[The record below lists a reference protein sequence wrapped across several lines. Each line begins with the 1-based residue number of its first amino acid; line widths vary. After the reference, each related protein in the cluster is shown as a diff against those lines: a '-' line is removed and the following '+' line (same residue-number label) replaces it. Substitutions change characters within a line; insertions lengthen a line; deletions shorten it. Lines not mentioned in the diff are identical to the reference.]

1 MEGRR
6 AHAVAH
12 LAYARSQKSGT
23 GILGSKRVLQGGEK
37 SSPLVVLCDLWL
49 VYGVYG
55 LGGEKMW
62 SGERNYGL
70 GSSAGGG
77 KCGPGSQTAGLGQAQ
92 PRPSVVQGEK
102 LWSWVKRWWREMWS
116 REPNC
121 GFGSSPAPPECGPR
135 REIMVFGSSADGGK
149 YGPGRETAGLGQA
162 LPRPSVVQGE
172 KLWSWVKRWW
182 REVWS
187 REPNCG
193 PGSPP
198 SPVWSRERN
207 CGPGSSP
214 SPPECGL
221 GSKTVPPGQARPR
234 QSMVQGAKPCP
245 RVTPCPAEAWSG
257 EQNRAPGSPLPRPSM
272 VLASEIQKGVKNKH
286 MKDGFIKVAVTAPD
300 SKVADCAYN
309 IEKMIEKAEELAG
322 KGVRIAVFPELGIS
336 AYTCSDLFLQEPLL
350 TGAEKALEKFVKE
363 TKELDLL
370 SVVSLPLRHQARL
383 YNVAAVVKG
392 GKVLGLVPKSHI
404 PMYSEFYEGRH
415 FASGDVAQAQGKCAE
430 EKMGTHR
437 LAFQKEEIVFGIRQ
451 LFCCEQMPE
460 LCLAVEICED
470 LWMPVPPSSYHAMA
484 GATIIANA
492 SASDEL
498 TGKAAYR
505 RDLVK
510 NQSARTVSAYLYA
523 DAAMGESTTDL
534 VYGGHHLIAE
544 NGTLLAENKA
554 FAGEDG
560 ITEIDCKKLAAERR
574 RMGTFPLYPVP
585 ENEGYVR
592 HFFAFETMEE
602 TKLTRKFEKTPFVP
616 VDRGDREERCNEILN
631 IQAAG
636 LAKRLRHTGC
646 KSAVIGLSGGLD
658 STLALLVTIRAFDQ
672 LNLDRKGIVSV
683 TMPCFGTT
691 NRTYDNAVKL
701 AQELGTTLKEIS
713 IEKAVLQH
721 FKDIGHDPEV
731 QDVTYENG
739 QARERTQILM
749 NIANQAGG
757 LVIGTGD
764 MSELALGWATY
775 NGDHMSMYG
784 VNCSVPKTLVR
795 FLVQYFADNS
805 GEGTLKDV
813 LYDILDTPV
822 SPELL
827 PPKEGEIA
835 QKTEDI
841 VGPYELHDFFLYHM
855 LRFGYMPS
863 KIYRIAKITFEG
875 EYEAQTI
882 YRWLSTFVHRFFRQ
896 QFKRS
901 CLPDGPKVGSVAVSP
916 RGDLRMP
923 SDASDALWKE
933 DLAAIRKKEGWD

>member
-1 MEGRR
+1 
-6 AHAVAH
+6 
-12 LAYARSQKSGT
+12 
-23 GILGSKRVLQGGEK
+23 
-37 SSPLVVLCDLWL
+37 
-49 VYGVYG
+49 
-55 LGGEKMW
+55 
-62 SGERNYGL
+62 
-70 GSSAGGG
+70 
-77 KCGPGSQTAGLGQAQ
+77 
-92 PRPSVVQGEK
+92 
-102 LWSWVKRWWREMWS
+102 
-116 REPNC
+116 
-121 GFGSSPAPPECGPR
+121 
-135 REIMVFGSSADGGK
+135 
-149 YGPGRETAGLGQA
+149 
-162 LPRPSVVQGE
+162 
-172 KLWSWVKRWW
+172 
-182 REVWS
+182 
-187 REPNCG
+187 
-193 PGSPP
+193 
-198 SPVWSRERN
+198 
-207 CGPGSSP
+207 
-214 SPPECGL
+214 
-221 GSKTVPPGQARPR
+221 
-234 QSMVQGAKPCP
+234 
-245 RVTPCPAEAWSG
+245 
-257 EQNRAPGSPLPRPSM
+257 
-272 VLASEIQKGVKNKH
+272 
-286 MKDGFIKVAVTAPD
+286 MKDGFIKIAVTAPD

-309 IEKMIEKAEELAG
+309 VEKMIEKAEELAG
-322 KGVRIAVFPELGIS
+322 KDVRIVVFPELGIS

-350 TGAEKALEKFVKE
+350 VGAEEGLEKYVKE
-363 TKELDLL
+363 TKNLDLL
-370 SVVSLPLRHQARL
+370 SVISLPLMHQARL

-404 PMYSEFYEGRH
+404 PTYSEFYEGRH
-415 FASGDVAQAQGKCAE
+415 FASGDTAQAQGKIDCQE
-430 EKMGTHR
+430 QGGTHR
-437 LAFQKEEIVFGIRQ
+437 LTFQKEAVSFGTRQ
-451 LFCCEQMPE
+451 LFCCEQIPE

-484 GATIIANA
+484 GATVIANT

-498 TGKAAYR
+498 TGKALYR
-505 RDLVK
+505 RELVK
-510 NQSARTVSAYLYA
+510 NQSARTISAYLYA
-523 DAAMGESTTDL
+523 DASTGESTTDL
-534 VYGGHHLIAE
+534 VYGGHHLVVE
-544 NGTLLAENKA
+544 NGTLLAESKV
-554 FAGEDG
+554 FEGEDV
-560 ITEIDCKKLAAERR
+560 ITEIDCKKLVAERR
-574 RMGTFPLYPVP
+574 RMGTFPLYPEP
-585 ENEGYVR
+585 EREGYVR
-592 HFFAFETMEE
+592 HYFQFHETCE
-602 TKLTRKFEKTPFVP
+602 TTLSRTFEKTPFVP
-616 VDRGDREERCNEILN
+616 ADRGNREERCNEILN

-658 STLALLVTIRAFDQ
+658 STLALLVTIRAFDK
-672 LNLDRKGIVSV
+672 LNLDRSGIVSV

-701 AQELGTTLKEIS
+701 TENLGTTLREIS

-721 FKDIGHDPEV
+721 FKDIGHDPAV

-739 QARERTQILM
+739 QARQRTQILM

-795 FLVQYFADNS
+795 FLVQYFADNC
-805 GEGTLKDV
+805 GEGTLKEV

-863 KIYRIAKITFEG
+863 KIYRLAKNTFDA
-875 EYEAQTI
+875 EYDAKTI
-882 YRWLSTFVHRFFRQ
+882 YRWLSIFIHRFFRQ

-933 DLAAIRKKEGWD
+933 DLAKIRRQEGWE

>member
-1 MEGRR
+1 
-6 AHAVAH
+6 
-12 LAYARSQKSGT
+12 
-23 GILGSKRVLQGGEK
+23 
-37 SSPLVVLCDLWL
+37 
-49 VYGVYG
+49 
-55 LGGEKMW
+55 
-62 SGERNYGL
+62 
-70 GSSAGGG
+70 
-77 KCGPGSQTAGLGQAQ
+77 
-92 PRPSVVQGEK
+92 
-102 LWSWVKRWWREMWS
+102 MWS

-121 GFGSSPAPPECGPR
+121 GFGSSTG
-135 REIMVFGSSADGGK
+135 GGK
-149 YGPGRETAGLGQA
+149 
-162 LPRPSVVQGE
+162 
-172 KLWSWVKRWW
+172 
-182 REVWS
+182 
-187 REPNCG
+187 CG
-193 PGSPP
+193 PGSQTAA
-198 SPVWSRERN
+198 
-207 CGPGSSP
+207 
-214 SPPECGL
+214 L
-221 GSKTVPPGQARPR
+221 GQARPR
-234 QSMVQGAKPCP
+234 QSMVQGAKLRPW
-245 RVTPCPAEAWSG
+245 VTPCPAEVWFREQNRAPGSSPSEGGLGSNTVHRVKPDPAKVWSR
-257 EQNRAPGSPLPRPSM
+257 EQNRAPGSPPAPPKYGLGSQTAARVKPDPAKVWSREQNRGPGSTPAPPKHGLGSKTVPPGHPRPRPSM
-272 VLASEIQKGVKNKH
+272 VLAPEIQKGVKNKH

-363 TKELDLL
+363 TEKLDLL

-554 FAGEDG
+554 FAGEDA

>member
-37 SSPLVVLCDLWL
+37 SSPLSVLRELWL
-49 VYGVYG
+49 VYGVYD
-55 LGGEKMW
+55 LGDEKW
-62 SGERNYGL
+62 
-70 GSSAGGG
+70 
-77 KCGPGSQTAGLGQAQ
+77 KCGPRSE
-92 PRPSVVQGEK
+92 SVVQ
-102 LWSWVKRWWREMWS
+102 VK
-116 REPNC
+116 P
-121 GFGSSPAPPECGPR
+121 
-135 REIMVFGSSADGGK
+135 
-149 YGPGRETAGLGQA
+149 
-162 LPRPSVVQGE
+162 
-172 KLWSWVKRWW
+172 WW

-193 PGSPP
+193 PGSSPPP
-198 SPVWSRERN
+198 SK
-207 CGPGSSP
+207 CGPGG
-214 SPPECGL
+214 EIMVL
-221 GSKTVPPGQARPR
+221 GQTLVAGNVVQGEKLRPR
-234 QSMVQGAKPCP
+234 FKPAPAEEWSVGAKPCP
-245 RVTPCPAEAWSG
+245 GSNSAPPECGRGRETA
-257 EQNRAPGSPLPRPSM
+257 APGQTLPRPSVVQGEKLRPRVKPAPPQHGPGRETAAPGQALPRHP
-272 VLASEIQKGVKNKH
+272 VLAPEIQKGVKNKH

-415 FASGDVAQAQGKCAE
+415 FASGDVAQAQGKYAE

-510 NQSARTVSAYLYA
+510 NQSARTMSAYLYA

-554 FAGEDG
+554 FAGEDA

-592 HFFAFETMEE
+592 RFFAFDTMEE

-863 KIYRIAKITFEG
+863 
-875 EYEAQTI
+875 TI

-933 DLAAIRKKEGWD
+933 DLTTIRKKEGWD

>member
-77 KCGPGSQTAGLGQAQ
+77 KYGPGREIMVLGHPR
-92 PRPSVVQGEK
+92 PRPSVVQGAK
-102 LWSWVKRWWREMWS
+102 LRPWVK
-116 REPNC
+116 PD
-121 GFGSSPAPPECGPR
+121 PA
-135 REIMVFGSSADGGK
+135 
-149 YGPGRETAGLGQA
+149 
-162 LPRPSVVQGE
+162 
-172 KLWSWVKRWW
+172 
-182 REVWS
+182 EVWF
-187 REPNCG
+187 REQN
-193 PGSPP
+193 
-198 SPVWSRERN
+198 RA
-207 CGPGSSP
+207 PGSSP
-214 SPPECGL
+214 SECGL
-221 GSKTVPPGQARPR
+221 GSKTVHRVKPDP
-234 QSMVQGAKPCP
+234 AK
-245 RVTPCPAEAWSG
+245 VWSR
-257 EQNRAPGSPLPRPSM
+257 EQNRAPGSPPAPPKCGLGSKTVPLGQARPRPSM
-272 VLASEIQKGVKNKH
+272 VLAPEIQKGVKNKH

-363 TKELDLL
+363 TEKLDLL

-415 FASGDVAQAQGKCAE
+415 FASGDVAQAQGKYAE

-554 FAGEDG
+554 FAGEDA

-592 HFFAFETMEE
+592 HFFAFDTMEE

>member
-1 MEGRR
+1 
-6 AHAVAH
+6 
-12 LAYARSQKSGT
+12 
-23 GILGSKRVLQGGEK
+23 
-37 SSPLVVLCDLWL
+37 
-49 VYGVYG
+49 
-55 LGGEKMW
+55 
-62 SGERNYGL
+62 
-70 GSSAGGG
+70 
-77 KCGPGSQTAGLGQAQ
+77 
-92 PRPSVVQGEK
+92 
-102 LWSWVKRWWREMWS
+102 
-116 REPNC
+116 
-121 GFGSSPAPPECGPR
+121 
-135 REIMVFGSSADGGK
+135 
-149 YGPGRETAGLGQA
+149 
-162 LPRPSVVQGE
+162 
-172 KLWSWVKRWW
+172 
-182 REVWS
+182 
-187 REPNCG
+187 
-193 PGSPP
+193 
-198 SPVWSRERN
+198 
-207 CGPGSSP
+207 
-214 SPPECGL
+214 
-221 GSKTVPPGQARPR
+221 
-234 QSMVQGAKPCP
+234 
-245 RVTPCPAEAWSG
+245 
-257 EQNRAPGSPLPRPSM
+257 
-272 VLASEIQKGVKNKH
+272 

-322 KGVRIAVFPELGIS
+322 KGVHIAVFPELGIS

-350 TGAEKALEKFVKE
+350 AGAEKALGKYVKE
-363 TKELDLL
+363 TEKLDML

-383 YNVAAVVKG
+383 YNVTAVVKG
-392 GKVLGLVPKSHI
+392 GRVLGLVPKSHI

-415 FASGDVAQAQGKCAE
+415 FASGDAAQAQGTRGDA
-430 EKMGTHR
+430 KMGTHR
-437 LAFQKEEIVFGIRQ
+437 LSFQKEEVTFGIRQ
-451 LFCCEQMPE
+451 VFCCEQMPE

-484 GATIIANA
+484 GATVIANA

-505 RDLVK
+505 RELVK

-523 DAAMGESTTDL
+523 DASTGESTTDL

-554 FAGEDG
+554 FAGEDA

-574 RMGTFPLYPVP
+574 RMGTFPLYAVP

-592 HFFAFETMEE
+592 HFFTFEAMEE
-602 TKLTRKFEKTPFVP
+602 TKLTREFEKTPFVP
-616 VDRGDREERCNEILN
+616 ADRGDREERCNEILN

-721 FKDIGHDPEV
+721 FKDIGHDPAV

-805 GEGTLKDV
+805 GEGTLKEV

-863 KIYRIAKITFEG
+863 KIFRLAKITFAG
-875 EYEAQTI
+875 EYDTQTI
-882 YRWLSTFVHRFFRQ
+882 YKWLSTFVHRFFRQ

-933 DLAAIRKKEGWD
+933 DLAEIGRREGITL

>member
-1 MEGRR
+1 MSLQFVMG
-6 AHAVAH
+6 A
-12 LAYARSQKSGT
+12 SGS
-23 GILGSKRVLQGGEK
+23 GK
-37 SSPLVVLCDLWL
+37 SSWMYRYVSEQAALHRDKNYVVLVPDQFTLETQKTL
-49 VYGVYG
+49 VA
-55 LGGEKMW
+55 LGG
-62 SGERNYGL
+62 GIVN
-70 GSSAGGG
+70 
-77 KCGPGSQTAGLGQAQ
+77 
-92 PRPSVVQGEK
+92 V
-102 LWSWVKRWWREMWS
+102 
-116 REPNC
+116 
-121 GFGSSPAPPECGPR
+121 
-135 REIMVFGSSADGGK
+135 D
-149 YGPGRETAGLGQA
+149 
-162 LPRPSVVQGE
+162 
-172 KLWSWVKRWW
+172 
-182 REVWS
+182 
-187 REPNCG
+187 
-193 PGSPP
+193 
-198 SPVWSRERN
+198 
-207 CGPGSSP
+207 
-214 SPPECGL
+214 
-221 GSKTVPPGQARPR
+221 
-234 QSMVQGAKPCP
+234 
-245 RVTPCPAEAWSG
+245 
-257 EQNRAPGSPLPRPSM
+257 
-272 VLASEIQKGVKNKH
+272 VLS
-286 MKDGFIKVAVTAPD
+286 F
-300 SKVADCAYN
+300 
-309 IEKMIEKAEELAG
+309 
-322 KGVRIAVFPELGIS
+322 
-336 AYTCSDLFLQEPLL
+336 
-350 TGAEKALEKFVKE
+350 
-363 TKELDLL
+363 
-370 SVVSLPLRHQARL
+370 
-383 YNVAAVVKG
+383 
-392 GKVLGLVPKSHI
+392 
-404 PMYSEFYEGRH
+404 
-415 FASGDVAQAQGKCAE
+415 
-430 EKMGTHR
+430 HR
-437 LAFQKEEIVFGIRQ
+437 LAYRVFEERPA
-451 LFCCEQMPE
+451 L
-460 LCLAVEICED
+460 
-470 LWMPVPPSSYHAMA
+470 
-484 GATIIANA
+484 
-492 SASDEL
+492 
-498 TGKAAYR
+498 R
-505 RDLVK
+505 
-510 NQSARTVSAYLYA
+510 RTVLEDMGKMMLLRRVFTEQKKNLKYFHKGLHKPGFLDECKSFLCELMQYA
-523 DAAMGESTTDL
+523 IDEDAFD
-534 VYGGHHLIAE
+534 
-544 NGTLLAENKA
+544 
-554 FAGEDG
+554 
-560 ITEIDCKKLAAERR
+560 
-574 RMGTFPLYPVP
+574 
-585 ENEGYVR
+585 
-592 HFFAFETMEE
+592 TMEE
-602 TKLTRKFEKTPFVP
+602 TKLTREFEKTPFVP

-863 KIYRIAKITFEG
+863 KIYRLAKITFEG